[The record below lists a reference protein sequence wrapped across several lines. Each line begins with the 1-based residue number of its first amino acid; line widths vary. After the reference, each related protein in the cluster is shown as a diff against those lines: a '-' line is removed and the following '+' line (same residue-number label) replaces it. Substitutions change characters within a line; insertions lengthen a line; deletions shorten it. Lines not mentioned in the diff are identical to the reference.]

1 MENPLDRTAT
11 VAERCRAPERP
22 GHEGYRRPF
31 AAVNGGGGRYD
42 GPMTLSRT
50 PRRIVHWPD
59 PVLLRKAA
67 PVPSVDASIRELVDE
82 MVRVMREEEGA
93 GLAAPQ
99 VGASLRI
106 FVVEAREARDG
117 DPALPLGVYVN
128 PRFERLEGGVEP
140 MEEGCLSLP
149 GIEVEVRRPPFAA
162 IVATDL
168 EGREFRLE
176 SSAVLAR
183 IWQHEYDHLEGTL
196 IVDRMGPL
204 DRIANR
210 RAIKALREAAEA

>member
-1 MENPLDRTAT
+1 MA
-11 VAERCRAPERP
+11 
-22 GHEGYRRPF
+22 
-31 AAVNGGGGRYD
+31 
-42 GPMTLSRT
+42 LSRT

-67 PVPSVDASIRELVDE
+67 PVAAVDAAVRELVDD

-99 VGASLRI
+99 VGESLRI
-106 FVVEAREARDG
+106 FVVEAREGRDG
-117 DPALPLGVYVN
+117 DPPTPLGIYIN
-128 PRFERLEGGVEP
+128 PRLERLEGGVEP
-140 MEEGCLSLP
+140 MDEGCLSLP
-149 GIEVEVRRPPFAA
+149 GVDVEVRRPPFAA

-176 SSAVLAR
+176 SSAMLAR

-196 IVDRMGPL
+196 IIDRMGPL
-204 DRIANR
+204 DRIGNR
-210 RAIKALREAAEA
+210 RKLKALREAAES